1 MKISWIHLILL
12 VMIFL
17 TIFYLVFGQDTVAR
31 LARSDLPLGSYIEGT
46 PAPPIPYPFSE
57 ASEIIPNLWISD
69 AHFVSV
75 VEHGNSPLKNL
86 VAIVNVEDNESRSEI
101 HLCARIPCLESPL
114 PNTLHAHQEEIVCE
128 KLKQTYAFIDQHISQ
143 GSVLIH
149 CAAGMN
155 RSVCTVIY
163 YLMVKYHLS
172 LQSALAYVKNKKPNI
187 SPDST
192 LLQTLS
198 LCF

>member
-1 MKISWIHLILL
+1 MKISWIHLVLV

-17 TIFYLVFGQDTVAR
+17 TIFYLVFGQDTA
-31 LARSDLPLGSYIEGT
+31 PLGSYIEGT
-46 PAPPIPYPFSE
+46 PALPIPYPLSE

-75 VEHGNSPLKNL
+75 LEHGNSPLKNL

-101 HLCARIPCLESPL
+101 HLCARIPCLELPL
-114 PNTLHAHQEEIVCE
+114 PNTLHAHQEEIFCE
-128 KLKQTYAFIDQHISQ
+128 KPKQTYAFIDQHISQ
-143 GSVLIH
+143 GSVLVH

-192 LLQTLS
+192 LLQALS